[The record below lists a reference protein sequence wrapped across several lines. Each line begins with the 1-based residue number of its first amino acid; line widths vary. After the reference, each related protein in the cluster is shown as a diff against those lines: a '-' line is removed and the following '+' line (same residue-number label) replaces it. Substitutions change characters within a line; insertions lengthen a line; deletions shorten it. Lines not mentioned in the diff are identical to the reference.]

1 MICYSLTCSENHTFD
16 SWFSNAA
23 AYAKLKEQGFLSCTV
38 CGTVKVEKAVMA
50 PNVSSKSK
58 PENKKIQK
66 LSPSPAE
73 KAIAELK
80 NYVQQNSE
88 DVGSNFALIAR
99 KMHAGDTPEKNI
111 HGKASLKE
119 AQSLHEDGVPIIPL
133 PWFDRKTN

>member
-1 MICYSLTCSENHTFD
+1 MICYSLTCSENLTFD

-58 PENKKIQK
+58 PENKKMQK

-80 NYVQQNSE
+80 NYVQQN
-88 DVGSNFALIAR
+88 FHYR
-99 KMHAGDTPEKNI
+99 
-111 HGKASLKE
+111 
-119 AQSLHEDGVPIIPL
+119 
-133 PWFDRKTN
+133 

>member
-1 MICYSLTCSENHTFD
+1 
-16 SWFSNAA
+16 
-23 AYAKLKEQGFLSCTV
+23 
-38 CGTVKVEKAVMA
+38 MA
-50 PNVSSKSK
+50 PNVSVKNK
-58 PENKKIQK
+58 PENKKLQK

-88 DVGSNFALIAR
+88 DVGSNFALVAR
-99 KMHAGDTPEKNI
+99 KMQAGDTPEKNI
-111 HGKASLKE
+111 HGKASLRE